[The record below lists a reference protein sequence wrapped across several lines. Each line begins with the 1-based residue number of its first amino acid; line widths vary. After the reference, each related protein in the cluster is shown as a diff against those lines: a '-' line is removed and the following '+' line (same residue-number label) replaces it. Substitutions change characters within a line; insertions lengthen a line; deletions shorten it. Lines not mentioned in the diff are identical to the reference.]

1 MIATFRSIVLSLVV
15 LCPAQGADSS
25 SRTASTS
32 TSSIESAQSSN
43 DDLRAYFRRDGWRH
57 GQLSLSSSTAD
68 TSTRLG
74 HSGSESSSAFSGPD
88 AKQDPLPQD
97 LRNNTL
103 SMSTDSL
110 SDRE

>member
-1 MIATFRSIVLSLVV
+1 MIATFRSIVLSLVI

-25 SRTASTS
+25 SSAASTS
-32 TSSIESAQSSN
+32 PIESAQSSN
-43 DDLRAYFRRDGWRH
+43 DDFRAYFRRDGWRH
-57 GQLSLSSSTAD
+57 GQLSLSSSAATAD
-68 TSTRLG
+68 ASTRSG
-74 HSGSESSSAFSGPD
+74 HSGLESSSEFSGPD
-88 AKQDPLPQD
+88 ARQDPPPQD